1 MNIFKPIVIL
11 LCIVCSA
18 IFLNACSHIKED
30 SEMIIKYLDNR
41 FGKDAYTIKKDKYY
55 RRWFVTLNE
64 YPDLIIFYT
73 VSRDPL
79 SMTSPSIKTNFDE
92 IFGEYIIEEYKKNYE
107 LGNDEIFWEIPINFI
122 YYTKVRSLEE
132 LKVPYDRAMEFI
144 AFVSEKHPMLIDER
158 LLNIRMDI
166 DGIRLKGVADN
177 DSMIYQDISEV
188 KKDGLNI
195 KSYEDIC
202 KELKPQLKTHSDNP
216 NGFTF
221 HADIGRSF
229 ILGSDTFEDCFFK
242 NLIVKQ
248 GTIEELKNIILQP
261 GEISNSYVF
270 KSDNQYEFT
279 NITLQAKNLS
289 DSPCSLLEATIVK
302 AIIDD
307 AKEIYIEPVWIDLV
321 FDKRREWKEP
331 YEILGIS
338 PPKTEQ
344 ENIEGVQY
352 KNIKIL
358 FEMNQY
364 YKEVKRITLTFLSV
378 SKTK

>member
-1 MNIFKPIVIL
+1 MHIFKPIVIL

-55 RRWFVTLNE
+55 RRWLVTLNE

-122 YYTKVRSLEE
+122 YYTKVRSLEG

-177 DSMIYQDISEV
+177 DSMIYLDISEV
-188 KKDGLNI
+188 KNDGLSI
-195 KSYEDIC
+195 TAYEDIC
-202 KELKPQLKTHSDNP
+202 KELTPKLKTHSDNP

-221 HADIGRSF
+221 HADIGKSF

-331 YEILGIS
+331 YEVLGIS

-344 ENIEGVQY
+344 ENMEGVQY

-364 YKEVKRITLTFLSV
+364 YKEVKRITLTFL
-378 SKTK
+378 

>member
-1 MNIFKPIVIL
+1 MHIFKPIVIL

-55 RRWFVTLNE
+55 RRWLVTLNE

-144 AFVSEKHPMLIDER
+144 AFVAEKHPMLIDER

-177 DSMIYQDISEV
+177 DSMIYLDISEV
-188 KKDGLNI
+188 KNNGLSI
-195 KSYEDIC
+195 TAYEDIC
-202 KELKPQLKTHSDNP
+202 KELTPKLKTHSDNP

-221 HADIGRSF
+221 HADIGKSF

-261 GEISNSYVF
+261 GEISNAYIF

-289 DSPCSLLEATIVK
+289 ESPCSLLEATIVK

-331 YEILGIS
+331 YEVLGIS

-344 ENIEGVQY
+344 ENMEGVQY

-364 YKEVKRITLTFLSV
+364 YKGVKRVTLTLM
-378 SKTK
+378 

>member
-1 MNIFKPIVIL
+1 MHIFKPIVIL

-55 RRWFVTLNE
+55 RRWLVTLNE

-177 DSMIYQDISEV
+177 DSMIYLDISEV
-188 KKDGLNI
+188 KNDGLSI
-195 KSYEDIC
+195 TAYEDIC
-202 KELKPQLKTHSDNP
+202 KELTPKLKTHSDNP

-221 HADIGRSF
+221 HADIGKSC

-248 GTIEELKNIILQP
+248 GTIEELKKIILQP
-261 GEISNSYVF
+261 GEISNAYIF

-331 YEILGIS
+331 YEVLGIS

-344 ENIEGVQY
+344 ENMEGVQY

-364 YKEVKRITLTFLSV
+364 YKEVKRITLTFL
-378 SKTK
+378 

>member
-1 MNIFKPIVIL
+1 MHIFKPIVIL

-55 RRWFVTLNE
+55 RRWLVTLNE

-79 SMTSPSIKTNFDE
+79 SMTPPSIKTNFDE
-92 IFGEYIIEEYKKNYE
+92 IFGEYIIEKYKKNYE
-107 LGNDEIFWEIPINFI
+107 LGNDEIFWEPSINFI
-122 YYTKVRSLEE
+122 YYTKVHSLEE

-144 AFVSEKHPMLIDER
+144 VFVSEKHPMLIDER

-177 DSMIYQDISEV
+177 DSMIYLDISEV
-188 KKDGLNI
+188 KNDGLSI
-195 KSYEDIC
+195 TAYEDIC
-202 KELKPQLKTHSDNP
+202 KELTPKLKTHSDNP

-248 GTIEELKNIILQP
+248 GMIEELKNIILQP
-261 GEISNSYVF
+261 GEISNAYIF

-331 YEILGIS
+331 YEVLGIS

-344 ENIEGVQY
+344 ENMEGVQY

-364 YKEVKRITLTFLSV
+364 YKEVKRITLTFL
-378 SKTK
+378 

>member
-11 LCIVCSA
+11 LCIVCSV

-55 RRWFVTLNE
+55 RRWLVTLNE

-177 DSMIYQDISEV
+177 DSMIYLDISEV
-188 KKDGLNI
+188 KNDGLSI
-195 KSYEDIC
+195 TAYEDIC
-202 KELKPQLKTHSDNP
+202 KELTPKLKTHSDNP
-216 NGFTF
+216 NGFIF
-221 HADIGRSF
+221 HADIGKSF

-248 GTIEELKNIILQP
+248 GTIEELKKIILQP
-261 GEISNSYVF
+261 GEISNAYVF

-289 DSPCSLLEATIVK
+289 NSPCSLLEATIVK

-331 YEILGIS
+331 YEILGVT
-338 PPKTEQ
+338 PPKTEK
-344 ENIEGVQY
+344 ENMEGVQY

-364 YKEVKRITLTFLSV
+364 YKEVKRITLSFL
-378 SKTK
+378 

>member
-1 MNIFKPIVIL
+1 MHIFKPIVIL

-55 RRWFVTLNE
+55 RRWLVTLNE

-177 DSMIYQDISEV
+177 DSMIYLDISEV
-188 KKDGLNI
+188 KNDGLNI

-242 NLIVKQ
+242 NLILKQ

-289 DSPCSLLEATIVK
+289 DSPCSLFEATIVK

-331 YEILGIS
+331 YEILGVA
-338 PPKTEQ
+338 PPKTEK
-344 ENIEGVQY
+344 ENMEGVQY

-364 YKEVKRITLTFLSV
+364 YKEVKRITLTFL
-378 SKTK
+378 

>member
-11 LCIVCSA
+11 LCIVCSV

-55 RRWFVTLNE
+55 RRWLVTLNE
-64 YPDLIIFYT
+64 YPDLILFYT

-79 SMTSPSIKTNFDE
+79 SMTSPAIKTNFDE

-107 LGNDEIFWEIPINFI
+107 LGNDEIFWEPSINFI

-132 LKVPYDRAMEFI
+132 LKVPYDRVMEFI
-144 AFVSEKHPMLIDER
+144 AFVSEKHPILIDEGF
-158 LLNIRMDI
+158 LNIRMDI
-166 DGIRLKGVADN
+166 DGIKLKGVADN
-177 DSMIYQDISEV
+177 DSMIYLDISEV
-188 KKDGLNI
+188 KNDGLSI
-195 KSYEDIC
+195 ATYEDIC
-202 KELKPQLKTHSDNP
+202 KELTPKLKTHSDNP

-221 HADIGRSF
+221 HADIGKSF
-229 ILGSDTFEDCFFK
+229 MLGSDTFEDCFFK
-242 NLIVKQ
+242 NLILEQ
-248 GTIEELKNIILQP
+248 GTIETLKNIILQP

-289 DSPCSLLEATIVK
+289 DSPCCLLDATIIK
-302 AIIDD
+302 AIIDN

-331 YEILGIS
+331 YEVLGIS

-344 ENIEGVQY
+344 ENMEGVQY

-364 YKEVKRITLTFLSV
+364 YKGVKRVTLTLI
-378 SKTK
+378 

>member
-1 MNIFKPIVIL
+1 MHIFKPIVIL
-11 LCIVCSA
+11 LCIVCSV

-41 FGKDAYTIKKDKYY
+41 FGKDAYTIEKDKYY
-55 RRWFVTLNE
+55 RRWLVTLNE

-132 LKVPYDRAMEFI
+132 LKIPYDRAMKFI

-166 DGIRLKGVADN
+166 DGIKLKGAADD

-221 HADIGRSF
+221 HADIGKSF

-242 NLIVKQ
+242 NLIIKQ

-261 GEISNSYVF
+261 GEISNAYVF

-279 NITLQAKNLS
+279 NITLQATNLS

-321 FDKRREWKEP
+321 FDKRREWKDP
-331 YEILGIS
+331 YEILGVS

-344 ENIEGVQY
+344 ENMEGVQY

-364 YKEVKRITLTFLSV
+364 YKEVKRVTLTLI
-378 SKTK
+378 

>member
-1 MNIFKPIVIL
+1 MHIFKPIVIL

-55 RRWFVTLNE
+55 RRWLVTLNE

-177 DSMIYQDISEV
+177 DSMIYLDISEV
-188 KKDGLNI
+188 KNDGLNI

-289 DSPCSLLEATIVK
+289 DSPCSLFEATIVK

-331 YEILGIS
+331 YEILGVA
-338 PPKTEQ
+338 PPKTEK
-344 ENIEGVQY
+344 ENMEGVQY

-364 YKEVKRITLTFLSV
+364 YKEVKRITLTFL
-378 SKTK
+378 

>member
-1 MNIFKPIVIL
+1 MHIFKPIVIL

-55 RRWFVTLNE
+55 RRWLVTLNE

-122 YYTKVRSLEE
+122 YYTKIHSLEE

-221 HADIGRSF
+221 HADIGKSF
-229 ILGSDTFEDCFFK
+229 ILGSDTFEDCLFK
-242 NLIVKQ
+242 NLIIKQ

-289 DSPCSLLEATIVK
+289 DSSCSLLEATIVK

-331 YEILGIS
+331 YEVLGIS

-344 ENIEGVQY
+344 ENMEGVQY

-364 YKEVKRITLTFLSV
+364 YKGVKRVTLTLI
-378 SKTK
+378 

>member
-11 LCIVCSA
+11 LCIVCSV

-55 RRWFVTLNE
+55 RRWLVTLNE

-144 AFVSEKHPMLIDER
+144 VFVSEKHPMLIDER

-177 DSMIYQDISEV
+177 DSMIYFDISEV
-188 KKDGLNI
+188 KNDGLSI
-195 KSYEDIC
+195 AAYEDIC
-202 KELKPQLKTHSDNP
+202 KELTPKLKTHSDNP
-216 NGFTF
+216 NGLTF
-221 HADIGRSF
+221 HADIGKSC

-248 GTIEELKNIILQP
+248 GTIEGLKNIILQP

-289 DSPCSLLEATIVK
+289 ESPCSLLEATIIK

-331 YEILGIS
+331 YEVLGIS
-338 PPKTEQ
+338 PPKTEK
-344 ENIEGVQY
+344 ENMEGVQY

-364 YKEVKRITLTFLSV
+364 YKEVKRITLTFL
-378 SKTK
+378 

>member
-11 LCIVCSA
+11 LCIVCSV

-177 DSMIYQDISEV
+177 DSMIYLDISEV
-188 KKDGLNI
+188 KNDGLNI

-242 NLIVKQ
+242 NLILKQ

-331 YEILGIS
+331 YEILGVA
-338 PPKTEQ
+338 PPKTEK
-344 ENIEGVQY
+344 ENMEGVQY

-364 YKEVKRITLTFLSV
+364 YKEVKRITLTFL
-378 SKTK
+378 

>member
-1 MNIFKPIVIL
+1 MHIFKPIVIL

-55 RRWFVTLNE
+55 RRWLVTLNE

-166 DGIRLKGVADN
+166 DGLRLKGVADN
-177 DSMIYQDISEV
+177 DSLIYLDISEV
-188 KKDGLNI
+188 KNDEI
-195 KSYEDIC
+195 SIATYEDIC
-202 KELKPQLKTHSDNP
+202 KELTPKLKTHSDNP

-221 HADIGRSF
+221 HADIGKSF
-229 ILGSDTFEDCFFK
+229 MLGSDTFEDCFFK
-242 NLIVKQ
+242 NLILEQ
-248 GTIEELKNIILQP
+248 GTIETLKNIILQP

-289 DSPCSLLEATIVK
+289 ESPCSLLEATIVK

-331 YEILGIS
+331 YEILGVS

-344 ENIEGVQY
+344 ENMEGVQY

-364 YKEVKRITLTFLSV
+364 YKEVKRITLTFL
-378 SKTK
+378 

>member
-1 MNIFKPIVIL
+1 MHIFKPIVIL

-55 RRWFVTLNE
+55 RRWLVTLNE

-177 DSMIYQDISEV
+177 DSMIYFDISEV
-188 KKDGLNI
+188 KNDGLSI
-195 KSYEDIC
+195 AAYEDIC
-202 KELKPQLKTHSDNP
+202 KELTPKLKTHSDNP

-221 HADIGRSF
+221 HADIGKSF

-248 GTIEELKNIILQP
+248 GTIEELKKIILQP
-261 GEISNSYVF
+261 GEISNAYVF

-364 YKEVKRITLTFLSV
+364 YKEVKRITLTFI
-378 SKTK
+378 

>member
-1 MNIFKPIVIL
+1 MYIFKPIVIL

-55 RRWFVTLNE
+55 RRWLVTLNE
-64 YPDLIIFYT
+64 YSDLIIFYT

-107 LGNDEIFWEIPINFI
+107 LGNDEIFWEISINFI

-177 DSMIYQDISEV
+177 DSMIYLDISEV
-188 KKDGLNI
+188 KNDGLSI
-195 KSYEDIC
+195 TAYEDIC
-202 KELKPQLKTHSDNP
+202 KELTPKLKTHSDNP

-221 HADIGRSF
+221 HADIGKSF

-261 GEISNSYVF
+261 GEISNAYIF

-289 DSPCSLLEATIVK
+289 ESPCSLLEATIVK

-331 YEILGIS
+331 YEVLGIS

-344 ENIEGVQY
+344 ENMEGVQY

-364 YKEVKRITLTFLSV
+364 YKEVKRITLTFI
-378 SKTK
+378 

>member
-55 RRWFVTLNE
+55 RRWLVILNE

-79 SMTSPSIKTNFDE
+79 SMTSPFIKTNFDE

-132 LKVPYDRAMEFI
+132 LKVPYDRAMKFI

-177 DSMIYQDISEV
+177 DSMIYLDISEV
-188 KKDGLNI
+188 KNDGLSI
-195 KSYEDIC
+195 ATYEDIC
-202 KELKPQLKTHSDNP
+202 KELTPKLKMHSDNP

-221 HADIGRSF
+221 HADIGKSF

-261 GEISNSYVF
+261 GEISNAYIF

-289 DSPCSLLEATIVK
+289 DSPCSLLEATIIK

-331 YEILGIS
+331 YEILGVS

-344 ENIEGVQY
+344 ENMEGVQY

-364 YKEVKRITLTFLSV
+364 YREVKRITLTFL
-378 SKTK
+378 

>member
-1 MNIFKPIVIL
+1 MHIFKPIVIL

-107 LGNDEIFWEIPINFI
+107 LGNDEIFWEPSINFI
-122 YYTKVRSLEE
+122 YYTKVHSLEE

-158 LLNIRMDI
+158 LLNIRIDI
-166 DGIRLKGVADN
+166 DGLRLKGVADN
-177 DSMIYQDISEV
+177 DSMIYLDISEV
-188 KKDGLNI
+188 KNDGLSI
-195 KSYEDIC
+195 TAYEDIC
-202 KELKPQLKTHSDNP
+202 KELTPKLKTHSDNP
-216 NGFTF
+216 NGFIF
-221 HADIGRSF
+221 HADIGKSF

-248 GTIEELKNIILQP
+248 GTIEELKKIILQP
-261 GEISNSYVF
+261 GEISNAYVF

-289 DSPCSLLEATIVK
+289 DSPCSLLEATIIK

-331 YEILGIS
+331 YEVLGIS

-344 ENIEGVQY
+344 ENMEGVQY

-364 YKEVKRITLTFLSV
+364 YKEVKRITLTFL
-378 SKTK
+378 

>member
-1 MNIFKPIVIL
+1 MHIFKPIVIL

-79 SMTSPSIKTNFDE
+79 SMTPPSIKTNFDE

-177 DSMIYQDISEV
+177 DSMIYLDISEV
-188 KKDGLNI
+188 KNDGLSI
-195 KSYEDIC
+195 TAYEDIC
-202 KELKPQLKTHSDNP
+202 KELTPKLKTHSDNP

-221 HADIGRSF
+221 HADIGKSF

-248 GTIEELKNIILQP
+248 GTIEELKKIILQP
-261 GEISNSYVF
+261 GEISNAYVF

-331 YEILGIS
+331 YEVLGIS

-344 ENIEGVQY
+344 ENMEGVQY

-364 YKEVKRITLTFLSV
+364 YKEVKRITLTFL
-378 SKTK
+378 

>member
-11 LCIVCSA
+11 LCIVCSV

-55 RRWFVTLNE
+55 RRWLVTLNE

-166 DGIRLKGVADN
+166 DGIKLKGAADD
-177 DSMIYQDISEV
+177 DSMIYLDISEV
-188 KKDGLNI
+188 KNDGLSI
-195 KSYEDIC
+195 ASYEDIC
-202 KELKPQLKTHSDNP
+202 KELTPKLKTHSDNP

-221 HADIGRSF
+221 HADIGKSF

-242 NLIVKQ
+242 NLIIKQ

-307 AKEIYIEPVWIDLV
+307 AKEVYIEPVWIDLV

-331 YEILGIS
+331 YEILGVA
-338 PPKTEQ
+338 PPKTEK
-344 ENIEGVQY
+344 ENMEGVQY

-364 YKEVKRITLTFLSV
+364 YKEVKRITLTFL
-378 SKTK
+378 

>member
-55 RRWFVTLNE
+55 RRWLVTLNE

-122 YYTKVRSLEE
+122 YYTKVHSLEE

-177 DSMIYQDISEV
+177 DSMIYLDISEV
-188 KKDGLNI
+188 KNDGLSI
-195 KSYEDIC
+195 VAYEDIC
-202 KELKPQLKTHSDNP
+202 KELTPKLKTHSDNP

-221 HADIGRSF
+221 HADIGKSF
-229 ILGSDTFEDCFFK
+229 ILGSDTFEDCLFK
-242 NLIVKQ
+242 NLIIKQ

-331 YEILGIS
+331 YEILGVS

-344 ENIEGVQY
+344 ENMEGVQY

-364 YKEVKRITLTFLSV
+364 YKGVKRVTLTLI
-378 SKTK
+378 

>member
-55 RRWFVTLNE
+55 RRWLVTLNE

-177 DSMIYQDISEV
+177 DSMIYFDISEV
-188 KKDGLNI
+188 KNDGLNI

-221 HADIGRSF
+221 HADIGKSF

-261 GEISNSYVF
+261 GEISKAYVF

-289 DSPCSLLEATIVK
+289 DSPCSLLEATIIK

-331 YEILGIS
+331 YEVLGIS

-344 ENIEGVQY
+344 ENMEGVQY

-364 YKEVKRITLTFLSV
+364 YKGVKRVTLTLM
-378 SKTK
+378 

>member
-1 MNIFKPIVIL
+1 MHIFKPIVIL

-79 SMTSPSIKTNFDE
+79 SMTPPSIKTNFDE

-177 DSMIYQDISEV
+177 DSMIYLDISEV
-188 KKDGLNI
+188 KNDGLSI
-195 KSYEDIC
+195 TAYEDIC
-202 KELKPQLKTHSDNP
+202 KELTPKLKTHSDNP

-221 HADIGRSF
+221 HADIGKSF

-242 NLIVKQ
+242 NLIIKQ
-248 GTIEELKNIILQP
+248 GTIEELKKIILQP
-261 GEISNSYVF
+261 GEISNAYVF

-331 YEILGIS
+331 YEVLGIS

-344 ENIEGVQY
+344 ENMEGVQY

-364 YKEVKRITLTFLSV
+364 YKEVKRITLTFL
-378 SKTK
+378 

>member
-1 MNIFKPIVIL
+1 MHIFKPIVIL

-55 RRWFVTLNE
+55 RRWLVTLNE

-177 DSMIYQDISEV
+177 DSMIYLDISEV
-188 KKDGLNI
+188 KKN
-195 KSYEDIC
+195 
-202 KELKPQLKTHSDNP
+202 
-216 NGFTF
+216 
-221 HADIGRSF
+221 
-229 ILGSDTFEDCFFK
+229 
-242 NLIVKQ
+242 
-248 GTIEELKNIILQP
+248 
-261 GEISNSYVF
+261 
-270 KSDNQYEFT
+270 
-279 NITLQAKNLS
+279 
-289 DSPCSLLEATIVK
+289 
-302 AIIDD
+302 
-307 AKEIYIEPVWIDLV
+307 
-321 FDKRREWKEP
+321 
-331 YEILGIS
+331 
-338 PPKTEQ
+338 
-344 ENIEGVQY
+344 
-352 KNIKIL
+352 
-358 FEMNQY
+358 
-364 YKEVKRITLTFLSV
+364 
-378 SKTK
+378 

>member
-1 MNIFKPIVIL
+1 MHIFKPIVIL

-30 SEMIIKYLDNR
+30 SEMIIKYFDNR

-55 RRWFVTLNE
+55 RRWLVTLNE

-144 AFVSEKHPMLIDER
+144 AFVAEKHPMLIDER

-166 DGIRLKGVADN
+166 DGIRLKGFADN
-177 DSMIYQDISEV
+177 DSMIYLDISEV
-188 KKDGLNI
+188 KNDGLSI
-195 KSYEDIC
+195 AAYEDIC
-202 KELKPQLKTHSDNP
+202 KELTPKLKTHSDNP

-221 HADIGRSF
+221 HADIGKSF

-261 GEISNSYVF
+261 GEISNAYIF

-289 DSPCSLLEATIVK
+289 ESPCCLLDATIVK

-331 YEILGIS
+331 YEVLGIS

-344 ENIEGVQY
+344 ENMEGVQY

-364 YKEVKRITLTFLSV
+364 YKEVKRITLTFL
-378 SKTK
+378 

>member
-11 LCIVCSA
+11 LCIVCSV

-55 RRWFVTLNE
+55 RRWLVTLNE

-107 LGNDEIFWEIPINFI
+107 LGNDEIFREIPINFI
-122 YYTKVRSLEE
+122 YYTKVHSLEE
-132 LKVPYDRAMEFI
+132 LKVPYNRAMEFI
-144 AFVSEKHPMLIDER
+144 AFVSEKHPMLIDEG

-166 DGIRLKGVADN
+166 DGIKLKGAADD
-177 DSMIYQDISEV
+177 DSMIYQDMSEV

-289 DSPCSLLEATIVK
+289 DSPCSLLEATIIK

-307 AKEIYIEPVWIDLV
+307 AKKIYIEPVWIDLV

-331 YEILGIS
+331 YETLGVA
-338 PPKTEQ
+338 PPKTDQ
-344 ENIEGVQY
+344 ENMEGVQY

-364 YKEVKRITLTFLSV
+364 YKEVKRITLTFL
-378 SKTK
+378 

>member
-11 LCIVCSA
+11 LCIVCSV

-55 RRWFVTLNE
+55 RRWLVTLNE

-122 YYTKVRSLEE
+122 YYTKIHSLEE

-144 AFVSEKHPMLIDER
+144 AFVSKKHPMLIDER

-166 DGIRLKGVADN
+166 DGIKLKGAADD

-289 DSPCSLLEATIVK
+289 DSPCSLLETTIIK

-331 YEILGIS
+331 YEILGVA
-338 PPKTEQ
+338 PPKTEK
-344 ENIEGVQY
+344 ENMEGVQY

-364 YKEVKRITLTFLSV
+364 YKEVKRITLTFL
-378 SKTK
+378 

>member
-11 LCIVCSA
+11 LCIVCSV

-55 RRWFVTLNE
+55 RRWLVTLNE

-122 YYTKVRSLEE
+122 YYTKVNSLEE
-132 LKVPYDRAMEFI
+132 LKVSYDRAIGFI
-144 AFVSEKHPMLIDER
+144 AFVREKHPMLIDEG

-166 DGIRLKGVADN
+166 DGIKLKGVADN
-177 DSMIYQDISEV
+177 DSMIYFDISEV
-188 KKDGLNI
+188 KNDGLNI

-331 YEILGIS
+331 YEVLGIA

-344 ENIEGVQY
+344 ENMEGVQY

-364 YKEVKRITLTFLSV
+364 YKEVKRITLTFL
-378 SKTK
+378 

>member
-1 MNIFKPIVIL
+1 MHIFKPIVIL

-55 RRWFVTLNE
+55 RRWLVTLNE

-166 DGIRLKGVADN
+166 DGIKLKGAADD

-221 HADIGRSF
+221 HADIGKSF
-229 ILGSDTFEDCFFK
+229 ILGSDTFEDCLFK
-242 NLIVKQ
+242 NLIIKQ

-270 KSDNQYEFT
+270 KGDNQYEFT

-289 DSPCSLLEATIVK
+289 NSPCSLLEATIIK

-331 YEILGIS
+331 YEVLGIS

-344 ENIEGVQY
+344 ENMEGVQY

-358 FEMNQY
+358 FEMKKYN
-364 YKEVKRITLTFLSV
+364 KEVKRITLTFI
-378 SKTK
+378 

>member
-11 LCIVCSA
+11 LCIVCSV
-18 IFLNACSHIKED
+18 IFFNACSHIKED

-41 FGKDAYTIKKDKYY
+41 FGKDTYTIKKDKYY
-55 RRWFVTLNE
+55 RRWLVTLNE

-122 YYTKVRSLEE
+122 YYTKVNSLEE

-177 DSMIYQDISEV
+177 DSMIYLDISEV
-188 KKDGLNI
+188 KNDGLSI
-195 KSYEDIC
+195 AAYEDIC
-202 KELKPQLKTHSDNP
+202 KELTQKLKTHSDNP

-221 HADIGRSF
+221 HADIGKSF

-261 GEISNSYVF
+261 GEISNAYIF

-331 YEILGIS
+331 YEVLGIS

-344 ENIEGVQY
+344 ENMEGVQY

-364 YKEVKRITLTFLSV
+364 YKEVKRITLTFL
-378 SKTK
+378 

>member
-11 LCIVCSA
+11 LCIVCSV

-55 RRWFVTLNE
+55 RRWLVTLNE

-122 YYTKVRSLEE
+122 YYTKIHSLEE

-144 AFVSEKHPMLIDER
+144 AFVSKKHPMLIDER

-166 DGIRLKGVADN
+166 DGIKLKGAADD

-229 ILGSDTFEDCFFK
+229 ILGSDTFEDCLFK
-242 NLIVKQ
+242 NLIIKQ

-289 DSPCSLLEATIVK
+289 DSPCSLLEATIIK

-331 YEILGIS
+331 YETLGVA
-338 PPKTEQ
+338 PPKTEK
-344 ENIEGVQY
+344 ENMEGVQY

-364 YKEVKRITLTFLSV
+364 YKEVKRITLTFL
-378 SKTK
+378 

>member
-11 LCIVCSA
+11 LCIVCSV

-55 RRWFVTLNE
+55 RRWLVTLNE

-107 LGNDEIFWEIPINFI
+107 LGNDEIFWEPSINFI
-122 YYTKVRSLEE
+122 YYTKVHSLEE

-144 AFVSEKHPMLIDER
+144 AFVSEKHPILIDER

-177 DSMIYQDISEV
+177 DSMIYLDISEV
-188 KKDGLNI
+188 KNDGLSI
-195 KSYEDIC
+195 TAYEDIC
-202 KELKPQLKTHSDNP
+202 KELTPKLKTHSDNP

-242 NLIVKQ
+242 NLIIKQ

-261 GEISNSYVF
+261 GEISKAYVF

-289 DSPCSLLEATIVK
+289 DSPCSLFEATIIK

-307 AKEIYIEPVWIDLV
+307 AKEIYVEPVWIDLV

-331 YEILGIS
+331 YEILGVA
-338 PPKTEQ
+338 PPKTEK
-344 ENIEGVQY
+344 ENMEGVQY

-364 YKEVKRITLTFLSV
+364 YKEVKRITLTFI
-378 SKTK
+378 

>member
-11 LCIVCSA
+11 LCIVCSV

-55 RRWFVTLNE
+55 RRWLVTLNE

-122 YYTKVRSLEE
+122 YYTKVNSLEE

-144 AFVSEKHPMLIDER
+144 AFVSKKHPMLIDER

-166 DGIRLKGVADN
+166 DGIKLKGAADD

-188 KKDGLNI
+188 KKDGLSI
-195 KSYEDIC
+195 TAYEDIC
-202 KELKPQLKTHSDNP
+202 KELTPKLKTHSDNP

-248 GTIEELKNIILQP
+248 RTIEELKNIILQP
-261 GEISNSYVF
+261 GEISKAYVF

-289 DSPCSLLEATIVK
+289 DSPCSLLEATLIK

-331 YEILGIS
+331 YEILGVA
-338 PPKTEQ
+338 PPKTEK
-344 ENIEGVQY
+344 ENMEGVQY

-364 YKEVKRITLTFLSV
+364 YKEVKRVTLTLI
-378 SKTK
+378 

>member
-1 MNIFKPIVIL
+1 MHIFKPIVIL

-55 RRWFVTLNE
+55 RRWLVTLNE

-79 SMTSPSIKTNFDE
+79 SMTPPSIKTNFDE

-107 LGNDEIFWEIPINFI
+107 LGNDEIFWEPSINFI
-122 YYTKVRSLEE
+122 YYTKVHSLEE

-144 AFVSEKHPMLIDER
+144 AFVAEKHPMLIDER

-166 DGIRLKGVADN
+166 DGIKLKGAADD

-221 HADIGRSF
+221 HAEIGKSF

-261 GEISNSYVF
+261 GEISKAYVF

-289 DSPCSLLEATIVK
+289 DSPCSLLEATLIK

-331 YEILGIS
+331 YEILGVA
-338 PPKTEQ
+338 PPKTEK
-344 ENIEGVQY
+344 ENMEGVQY

-358 FEMNQY
+358 FEMNQ
-364 YKEVKRITLTFLSV
+364 
-378 SKTK
+378 

>member
-11 LCIVCSA
+11 LCIVCSV

-55 RRWFVTLNE
+55 CRWLVTLNE

-122 YYTKVRSLEE
+122 YYTKVHSLEE

-144 AFVSEKHPMLIDER
+144 AFVSKKHPMLIDER

-166 DGIRLKGVADN
+166 DGIKLKGVADN
-177 DSMIYQDISEV
+177 DSMIYLDISEV

-221 HADIGRSF
+221 HADIGKSF
-229 ILGSDTFEDCFFK
+229 ILGSDTFEDCLFK
-242 NLIVKQ
+242 NLIIKQ

-289 DSPCSLLEATIVK
+289 DSPCSLLEATIIK

-331 YEILGIS
+331 YETLGVA
-338 PPKTEQ
+338 PPKTEK
-344 ENIEGVQY
+344 ENMEGVQY

-364 YKEVKRITLTFLSV
+364 YKEVKRITLTFL
-378 SKTK
+378 

>member
-1 MNIFKPIVIL
+1 MHIFKPIVIL

-55 RRWFVTLNE
+55 RRWLVTLNE

-132 LKVPYDRAMEFI
+132 LRVPYDRAMEFI

-177 DSMIYQDISEV
+177 DSMIYLDISEV
-188 KKDGLNI
+188 KNDGLSI
-195 KSYEDIC
+195 TAYEDIC
-202 KELKPQLKTHSDNP
+202 KELTPKLKTHSDNP

-221 HADIGRSF
+221 HADIGKSF

-261 GEISNSYVF
+261 GEISNAYIF

-289 DSPCSLLEATIVK
+289 DSPCSLLEATIIK

-331 YEILGIS
+331 YEILGVA
-338 PPKTEQ
+338 PPKTEK
-344 ENIEGVQY
+344 ENMEGVQY

-364 YKEVKRITLTFLSV
+364 YKEVKRITLTFL
-378 SKTK
+378 